1 MGDPKERLTACIST
15 AELERRWKSAREV
28 MARLGIDYLVM
39 RNDEEFL
46 GGYVKWFSD
55 FAARHSYPYTVI
67 FPVDEEMTT
76 ITCGPTPP
84 GEPFP
89 PQYSVRGVKKR
100 LAAPYFPSFHWTGT
114 LDAEL
119 VVQVLSEKKGAT
131 VGLVGRSFIPVPFHE
146 YIVGHLPGY
155 KWVDATEEIDRLMV
169 IKSPEEQEWI
179 RKTAALQ
186 DAAMEHLKKTIR
198 PGMRDFEVL
207 AEAQYAC
214 VRGGSE
220 RQLILVTSDRPE
232 GMAKYQFRHFQNR
245 MIREGDRVGVL
256 IETNGPCGFYTEV
269 GRMFML
275 GKTPA
280 QLQENHALA
289 LEAQEVSLKMLKP
302 GANPAEIWEA
312 NNRFLTGH
320 GCTPER
326 RLYAH
331 GQGYNLVE
339 RPGIR
344 YDEPLRIQVGMN
356 ITVHPFI
363 ARDSYWATT
372 CDNYLVTENGPSECI
387 HKTPKKIFEI

>member
-1 MGDPKERLTACIST
+1 MEDPRERLTASIST

-28 MARLGIDYLVM
+28 MKRLGIDYLVM

-55 FAARHSYPYTVI
+55 FSARHSYPYSVI
-67 FPVDEEMTT
+67 FPADDEMTL
-76 ITCGPTPP
+76 ITCGPPPP

-89 PQYSVRGVKKR
+89 PQYAVRGVKRR
-100 LAAPYFPSFHWTGT
+100 LAAPYFPSFHYTGT
-114 LDAEL
+114 MDAEL
-119 VVQVLSEKKGAT
+119 VVGVLSEKKGAT
-131 VGLVGRSFIPVPFHE
+131 VGLVGRSSIPIPFHE
-146 YIVGHLPGY
+146 YLVGHLAGY

-186 DAAMEHLKKTIR
+186 DAGMEHLKRTIR

-207 AEAQYAC
+207 AEAQYSV
-214 VRGGSE
+214 VRSGSE
-220 RQLILVTSDRPE
+220 RQLILVSSAPPE
-232 GMAKYQFRHFQNR
+232 STVRYQFRHFQNR
-245 MIREGDRVGVL
+245 VIREGDRVAVL
-256 IETNGPCGFYTEV
+256 IETNGPCGFYTEI

-275 GKTPA
+275 GKTVA
-280 QLQENHALA
+280 ALRDAHALSV
-289 LEAQEVSLKMLKP
+289 EAQTLSLKMLKP
-302 GANPAEIWEA
+302 GADPAEIWEA

-320 GCTPER
+320 GCKPER

-344 YDEPLRIQVGMN
+344 YDEPMRIQVGMN
-356 ITVHPFI
+356 ITVHPFVLNDRI
-363 ARDSYWATT
+363 WAST
-372 CDNYLVTENGPSECI
+372 CDNYLITETGPSECI
-387 HKTPKKIFEI
+387 HKTPKEIMEI